1 MAAGNLD
8 TGGLSRR
15 DFVRLAGAGGLALA
29 AGPALA
35 ADAPG
40 KMHTSPIPS
49 SGEAMPVVGVGT
61 WQTFDIGKNPED
73 RAKRREVLRLLF
85 EAGGSIIDSSP
96 MYGRSEGVVGELLAE
111 MGARDQAFLATKVW
125 TEGRERGIAQMKQSM
140 ARFQSD
146 RIELMQVH
154 NLVDWRTHLKTL
166 RDWKAAGTFRYIGIT
181 HYTTSSLES
190 LAQIIETEGIDF
202 VQMAYSI
209 GVRAAEARLL
219 PTAAEHGVA
228 VIVNRPYEGGSLFR
242 RAGGRELPPWA
253 AELDCASWGQFFLK
267 FILGHPAVTC
277 VIPGTGKPEHMR
289 DNRAAGFG
297 RLPDEAER
305 RRMADFYETL

>member
-1 MAAGNLD
+1 MAAAELVP
-8 TGGLSRR
+8 GGLSRR
-15 DFVRLAGAGGLALA
+15 AFVRLAGAGGLALA

-35 ADAPG
+35 ADAAA
-40 KMHTSPIPS
+40 KMRTRPIPA
-49 SGEAMPVVGVGT
+49 SGEAMPVVGLGT
-61 WQTFDIGKNPED
+61 WRSFDIGSDPEARD
-73 RAKRREVLRLLF
+73 KRREVLRLLF
-85 EAGGSIIDSSP
+85 EAGGSFIDSSP
-96 MYGRSEGVVGELLAE
+96 MYGRSEGVVGDLLAE

-140 ARFQSD
+140 ERFKSE

-166 RDWKAAGTFRYIGIT
+166 RDWKEAGTFRYIGIT
-181 HYTTSSLES
+181 HYTTSSLEDLS
-190 LAQIIETEGIDF
+190 RIIETEDIDF

-209 GVRAAEARLL
+209 SVRAAETRLL
-219 PTAAEHGVA
+219 PTAAEQGVA

-242 RAGGRELPPWA
+242 RAGGRELPTWA

-297 RLPDEAER
+297 RLPDEAGR
-305 RRMADFYETL
+305 RRMADLFETL